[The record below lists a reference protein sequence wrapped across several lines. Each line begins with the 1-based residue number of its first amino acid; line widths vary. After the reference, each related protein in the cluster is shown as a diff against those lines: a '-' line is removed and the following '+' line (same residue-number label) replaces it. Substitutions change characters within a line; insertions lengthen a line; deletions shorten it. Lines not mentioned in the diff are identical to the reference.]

1 MGEALLEA
9 RNLAVGFHRLD
20 GPTGEPV
27 LAGVDLALEAGE
39 TAVVIGSSG
48 AGKSLLMRA
57 VMGLLPAG
65 AVWSGSIAWMGRS
78 LRSER
83 DWRPVRGGGMTLVLQ
98 EPLTALNPVRTIG
111 GQLTEIIGRHRGL
124 AGAAAERRAIGLLE
138 EVKLEDPQTILRR
151 FPHQLSG
158 GMRQRALLAGALA
171 CDPRLLI
178 ADEITSA
185 QDAMNRDALADLLL
199 DLGRRR
205 AMALLV
211 VTHQDDLAAR
221 IGGRTW
227 RLQDG
232 RLRREPPGPP
242 RPEVAVRAAQP
253 LHTEAPVLSARG
265 LVAGYGAGAERPVV
279 RGVDLDLWRGSATG
293 LAGKSGCGK
302 STFARCLA
310 GHLDPCAGTLRLGDR
325 DFLELRGREFRTARR
340 RVQMLFQDPG
350 DSLNPRQTV
359 AGALAEAAA
368 GGDPGKA
375 AALLAEVGVDPGAAG
390 RFPHAMSGG
399 QRQRVALARCLAAD
413 PMVLIADEPTSQLDR
428 PGEDRILDLLARL
441 QESRGLAL
449 LVISHDL
456 GMLRRRCERVLVMD
470 DGVLLEIL
478 PADALPLHPATAA
491 LLSGMAD
498 PGRGSPKVPY
508 GNELPPLVEVGPGHF
523 VRGVDA

>member
-1 MGEALLEA
+1 MGEVLLEVG
-9 RNLAVGFHRLD
+9 NLEVGFHR
-20 GPTGEPV
+20 TGDPVAEPV
-27 LAGVDLALEAGE
+27 LAGVDLALESGE

-111 GQLTEIIGRHRGL
+111 GQLTEIIRRHRGP
-124 AGAAAERRAIGLLE
+124 AGAAAVRQAIGLLE
-138 EVKLEDPQTILRR
+138 EVKLEDPETILRR

-227 RLQDG
+227 RLQGG
-232 RLRREPPGPP
+232 RLHDEPARPP
-242 RPEVAVRAAQP
+242 RPEVAVREAPP
-253 LHTEAPVLSARG
+253 LRTGAPVLSVRG
-265 LVAGYGAGAERPVV
+265 LAAGYDGGADRPVV

-310 GHLDPCAGTLRLGDR
+310 GHLDPCAGTLRLGDL
-325 DFLELRGREFRTARR
+325 DFLELRGREFRSARR
-340 RVQMLFQDPG
+340 SIQMLFQDPG

-359 AGALAEAAA
+359 ADALAEAA

-375 AALLAEVGVDPGAAG
+375 AALLDEVGVDAAVAG

-399 QRQRVALARCLAAD
+399 QRQRVALARCLGAD

-441 QESRGLAL
+441 QETRGLAL

-456 GMLRRRCERVLVMD
+456 GMLRRRCERVLIMD

-478 PADALPLHPATAA
+478 PAHARPLHPATAA
-491 LLSGMAD
+491 LLSGEGD
-498 PGRGSPKVPY
+498 PGDESPKIPY
-508 GNELPPLVEVGPGHF
+508 GNELPPLVEVGRGHF
-523 VRGVDA
+523 VRGVEA